1 MRLGERGRK
10 HFRSDQYVLN
20 YGNIKSMNTESI
32 QGINSPLKSNLTER
46 KKKKKV
52 TQASAKVQK
61 KVDE

>member
-1 MRLGERGRK
+1 
-10 HFRSDQYVLN
+10 
-20 YGNIKSMNTESI
+20 MNTESI

>member
-1 MRLGERGRK
+1 MGEWGRK
-10 HFRSDQYVLN
+10 HFSSDQYVIN

-46 KKKKKV
+46 KKKKKKIHRPLL
-52 TQASAKVQK
+52 THIQK